1 MENDPSWVK
10 EKVLALDCKTVEC
23 PNFDPIK
30 DWIADPKC
38 YILIR
43 LDRNEVKIEVAIC
56 DYKNVIHAI
65 YRGIRAQ
72 DIYYQ
77 VIREGW
83 ITRIDHAAYF
93 GKELKKAELCLFM
106 GAEYYQ
112 E

>member
-1 MENDPSWVK
+1 MDRPSWVK
-10 EKVLALDCKTVEC
+10 EKVLAPDCEIIEC

-38 YILIR
+38 YVLIR
-43 LDRNEVKIEVAIC
+43 FDRNEMKIEVAIC

-65 YRGIRAQ
+65 YRGMRAQ

-77 VIREGW
+77 IIKDGW
-83 ITRIDHAAYF
+83 ITRVDHGAYL
-93 GKELKKAELCLFM
+93 GKELKKAELCLFL
-106 GAEYYQ
+106 GCEYWQ